1 LLFLQKKY
9 SALQLLPFGFSAA
22 LERSAS
28 GGIDSVTI
36 RSEAP

>member
-1 LLFLQKKY
+1 
-9 SALQLLPFGFSAA
+9 LPFGFSAA

-28 GGIDSVTI
+28 VGIDSVTI